1 MKRSVCIALILLLT
15 AALLF
20 TACGDRENPPETHIV
35 HDGRLWKVPEE
46 TTGLA
51 LPEDAVLIDCTEIP
65 LDRMPAN
72 ENECNVTHGVVQVY
86 DGEDFFL
93 VIIDG
98 EQHYIER

>member
-1 MKRSVCIALILLLT
+1 MKRFICMILVILLSAALLT
-15 AALLF
+15 A
-20 TACGDRENPPETHIV
+20 CWQRENPPETHIV

-72 ENECNVTHGVVQVY
+72 ENECNVTHGAVQVY

>member
-1 MKRSVCIALILLLT
+1 MKRFVWIALILILTAGLLT
-15 AALLF
+15 ACY
-20 TACGDRENPPETHIV
+20 TRENPPEPPIV
-35 HDGRLWKVPEE
+35 HDGQLWKVPEE

-65 LDRMPAN
+65 LERMPAN

-86 DGEDFFL
+86 DGEGFFL

>member
-1 MKRSVCIALILLLT
+1 MKRALCLFLAILLT
-15 AALLF
+15 AGLL
-20 TACGDRENPPETHIV
+20 TACFHRENPPETHIV
-35 HDGRLWKVPEE
+35 HDGQLWKVPKE

-65 LDRMPAN
+65 LERMPAN

-86 DGEDFFL
+86 DGEGFFL